1 VSIPGRGNSSKRP
14 DGNPSGQVV
23 SFTRGAAD
31 RIAKVVRT
39 VERGDT
45 SAQGLTFGR
54 PPQSPGG
61 SEVRFAVWT
70 ATTNWSV
77 LAFGGATTTNN
88 TKVIQFAFPTA
99 TQAQG
104 TAIITVAGG
113 PTAMC
118 SNHLAFIP
126 ILSTVATVAA
136 QNIVVL
142 KEAGEWRLIGAQA

>member
-1 VSIPGRGNSSKRP
+1 VADRVVFLRP
-14 DGNPSGQVV
+14 D
-23 SFTRGAAD
+23 AE
-31 RIAKVVRT
+31 RIARAVRA
-39 VERGDT
+39 VENGNRDE
-45 SAQGLTFGR
+45 SPLRFGR
-54 PPQSPGG
+54 VQDVGKMSP
-61 SEVRFAVWT
+61 VRFAVWT

-99 TQAQG
+99 TQSEG

-113 PTAMC
+113 RTVMC
-118 SNHLAFIP
+118 LNHLAFIP
-126 ILSTVATVAA
+126 LLSTVATVAA